1 MITITLLEPT
11 NLTSFRFKSLTLL
24 HNKSSCRLLAF
35 LHAVLVIKTDSVFY
49 NLSLKRQ
56 RYTLTSSAS

>member
-1 MITITLLEPT
+1 MIAITLLEPT
-11 NLTSFRFKSLTLL
+11 KLTSFRIKSLTLL
-24 HNKSSCRLLAF
+24 YHKSSRRLIG